1 MANIMKSICF
11 QRGNSMRCGT
21 WLNNRKKESQIILC
35 MLLGAI
41 MMLTTGF
48 TRTSVPEDIHTVTIQ
63 VDGKALQEN
72 TTHTNPQVILA
83 RAGVQLGE
91 KDEYYLHK
99 IDAQH
104 SEITVYRA
112 VPITVQYKDEK
123 REFLTSK
130 QTVGDALLDLG
141 YKLEDIEVAGG
152 FDAPVKDG
160 MTVRMSDSAAVVAA
174 QQQAQ
179 AADMRPAVA
188 GHAYSAVYTM
198 EATAYLPSDG
208 GGSGITASGMYAQ
221 RGVVAV
227 DPNVIPLGTRL
238 YIPGYGEAIAA
249 DTGGAIRG
257 ARIDLCMESYNEAMQ
272 FGRRNV
278 EVYVLS

>member
-1 MANIMKSICF
+1 MSCDT
-11 QRGNSMRCGT
+11 RT
-21 WLNNRKKESQIILC
+21 YDRKHEPKIILC

-48 TRTSVPEDIHTVTIQ
+48 TRTSVPSNVHEVAIH
-63 VDGKALQEN
+63 VDGTTLKEN

-83 RAGVQLGE
+83 RAGVTLGE

-99 IDAQH
+99 VSDERT
-104 SEITVYRA
+104 EITVYRA
-112 VPITVQYKDEK
+112 VPITVQYKDQK
-123 REFLTSK
+123 REFMTSK

-141 YKLEDIEVAGG
+141 YHLEDIQVTGG
-152 FDAPVKDG
+152 FDAPVAEN
-160 MTVRMSDSAAVVAA
+160 MTIQMQDSAAVVAA

-179 AADMRPAVA
+179 KADARPHVS
-188 GHAYSAVYTM
+188 GHAYNAVYTM
-198 EATAYLPSDG
+198 EATAYLPTDG
-208 GGSGITASGMYAQ
+208 GGNGITASGMYAQ

-257 ARIDLCMESYNEAMQ
+257 DRIDLCMESYGECMQ
-272 FGRRNV
+272 FGRRYV
-278 EVYVLS
+278 EVYVLA